1 MKRLTKST
9 GAVDSTVTAASGEI
23 TTTSISADGL
33 DSASASSCGTKVKSS
48 SDLDSWFDHTNVE
61 STTMTTPAGLSLTT
75 SIDWAYGDSDAD
87 GQFESVTNTVAV
99 NNKAATVLHDV
110 VNATRKV
117 TSPEGRTITTS
128 YDPNTLLPLSTAVPG
143 CSLRNTITGRRQT
156 ASVTSGTRKYTYIPA
171 AIATITDPT
180 G

>member
-1 MKRLTKST
+1 MT
-9 GAVDSTVTAASGEI
+9 
-23 TTTSISADGL
+23 
-33 DSASASSCGTKVKSS
+33 VKSS

-75 SIDWAYGDSDAD
+75 SIDRAYGDSDAD

-117 TSPEGRTITTS
+117 TSPEGRTMITS
-128 YDPNTLLPLSTAVPG
+128 YDPNTLQPLSTAVPG
-143 CSLRNTITGRRQT
+143 LLATEYDYRTDGKLL
-156 ASVTSGTRKYTYIPA
+156 SVTAVRVK
-171 AIATITDPT
+171 
-180 G
+180 